1 MYLIVSQHLKVF
13 NTADFE
19 TLKMYF
25 QTSVSNTFQC
35 SKYIL
40 KKQYFTK
47 KQMYVKKKKYIWK
60 YPKDFE
66 FAKIK

>member
-40 KKQYFTK
+40 KSNTLSKTNVCEEKEIHLKVSKRF
-47 KQMYVKKKKYIWK
+47 
-60 YPKDFE
+60 
-66 FAKIK
+66 

>member
-25 QTSVSNTFQC
+25 YTSVSNTFQC

-40 KKQYFTK
+40 KSNTL
-47 KQMYVKKKKYIWK
+47 
-60 YPKDFE
+60 PKTNICE
-66 FAKIK
+66 ETEINLKVSKRC